1 MKLLFVEAKA
11 KKDVA
16 KGLEKNISKI
26 NCKKIGIIATVQF
39 ANQLGLI
46 KKSLQKKGFKVFIG
60 KPKGPAVLEGQI
72 LGCDVSAALSVEK
85 EVECFLYIG
94 TGDFHPTGLLAKT
107 SRPIYVY
114 DPFTENLK
122 LLSEV
127 EKQKLWKRKVLQ
139 LARFKDAETVGI
151 LISTKP
157 GQFCATAENIKEKLE
172 KQGKKVYLFA
182 CDSITNAEL
191 MNFPHIRA
199 WVNTACPRIAEDEF
213 SRPLVNAADL
223 DL

>member
-1 MKLLFVEAKA
+1 
-11 KKDVA
+11 
-16 KGLEKNISKI
+16 
-26 NCKKIGIIATVQF
+26 
-39 ANQLGLI
+39 
-46 KKSLQKKGFKVFIG
+46 
-60 KPKGPAVLEGQI
+60 
-72 LGCDVSAALSVEK
+72 
-85 EVECFLYIG
+85 
-94 TGDFHPTGLLAKT
+94 LLAKT

-114 DPFTENLK
+114 NPFTENLK

-139 LARFKDAETVGI
+139 LAKFKDAKTIGI
-151 LISTKP
+151 LVSMKP
-157 GQFCATAENIKEKLE
+157 GQFCATAENIKKSLE

-191 MNFPHIRA
+191 MNFPHIEA